1 MPVIRKVCRDGSC
14 VWEVEYS
21 GMVRCFAEHDAWNAH
36 RFFEYVT
43 ECCAN
48 SSQIGSSS

>member
-1 MPVIRKVCRDGSC
+1 MPVITKVCRDGVC

-21 GMVRCFAEHDAWNAH
+21 GMVRCFEEYDAWNAH

-43 ECCAN
+43 ECYAN
-48 SSQIGSSS
+48 SAQIASSN

>member
-1 MPVIRKVCRDGSC
+1 MPVINKICRDGSC

-21 GMVRCFAEHDAWNAH
+21 GMVRRFAEYDAWNAH

-43 ECCAN
+43 ECYVN
-48 SSQIGSSS
+48 SSQIEPSN